1 MSPSIQIQHVPYSW
15 LHPVPSEA
23 HRRLGPSCNPSSA
36 SKRSV
41 SSPHCSVSQSQG
53 EDDCC
58 SSLSAVH
65 YETRNQTQWLNGY
78 YMDLRMRSNPLF
90 NSEASHALHQHFHHE
105 KTAAELTSSSIFV
118 ESVSRHNSLHQA
130 QNESY
135 GISGLVVFDK
145 SMFGQ
150 LDGSSF
156 TERYG
161 HLVNG
166 FNSGSSCFMDEP
178 FC

>member
-1 MSPSIQIQHVPYSW
+1 MWAVELMTRLLKWWWKGRVEAVLKLSIDS
-15 LHPVPSEA
+15 
-23 HRRLGPSCNPSSA
+23 
-36 SKRSV
+36 
-41 SSPHCSVSQSQG
+41 G

-65 YETRNQTQWLNGY
+65 YETRNQTQWLNGF

-90 NSEASHALHQHFHHE
+90 NSEASHALHQHFHHDE
-105 KTAAELTSSSIFV
+105 KTDAALTSSSVFDD
-118 ESVSRHNSLHQA
+118 SLSRHNSLHRAQA
-130 QNESY
+130 ESY

-156 TERYG
+156 TERFG
-161 HLVNG
+161 HLVTG